1 MNMNK
6 LIKWLKDFLNRIYLH
21 RESQKHFKEWEKRIK
36 SVDQLSPKDRN
47 IYYEEEQE
55 KWKSWHGE

>member
-1 MNMNK
+1 MNMKQIIQFIKK
-6 LIKWLKDFLNRIYLH
+6 LFIKKQAQADFAD
-21 RESQKHFKEWEKRIK
+21 WEKRVK
-36 SVDQLSPKDRN
+36 RVGQLNPKDRN